1 MAEIEVLDAAELVG
15 RLSEGEL
22 TEHDRLL
29 IYRGGLLMAAEELMR
44 LHGESVDIDY
54 GVLSVI
60 RDIFQNL
67 DEYES
72 GVVLAHTEEAEDL
85 VEAAEDGELG
95 WESTD
100 PTEPISS

>member
-1 MAEIEVLDAAELVG
+1 MAEIEVLDAAKLVE
-15 RLSEGEL
+15 RLSGGEL

-44 LHGESVDIDY
+44 LHEEGAGVDY
-54 GVLSVI
+54 EVFSLL

-67 DEYES
+67 DEYEC
-72 GVVLAHTEEAEDL
+72 GVVLAHIEEAEDT
-85 VEAAEDGELG
+85 VEAAEDGELA